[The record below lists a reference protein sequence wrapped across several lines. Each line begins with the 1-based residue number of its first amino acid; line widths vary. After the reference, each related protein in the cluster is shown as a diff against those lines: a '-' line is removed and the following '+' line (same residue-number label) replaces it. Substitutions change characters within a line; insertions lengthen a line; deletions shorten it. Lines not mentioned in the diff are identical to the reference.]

1 MKKNYLAVVSL
12 VLTLSGCGYNTIQKE
27 DEVIKSSWSEVLN
40 QYQRRADLVPQ
51 LVATVKGYA
60 GHERKVL
67 TDVVN
72 ARAKAGSVQLSP
84 DHLPSEQEMQ
94 KFANAQGEL
103 TSALNRLNVVLE
115 RYPNLKADE
124 SFNNLQVQLE
134 GTENRI
140 THARRQYIEAVQE
153 YNTTIRQIPVNIT
166 AKIFGYKPHANFTVT
181 NEQELAK
188 PPQIDFSEK

>member
-1 MKKNYLAVVSL
+1 MKKNYLVVVPL
-12 VLTLSGCGYNTIQKE
+12 VLMLSGCGYNTIQKE

-84 DHLPSEQEMQ
+84 DHLPNEQEIQ
-94 KFANAQGEL
+94 KFASAQGEL

-115 RYPNLKADE
+115 HYPNLKANE

-140 THARRQYIEAVQE
+140 THARRQYIGAVQE

-166 AKIFGYKPHANFTVT
+166 AKIFGYKPRANFTVT

-188 PPQIDFSEK
+188 PPQIDFSE

>member
-1 MKKNYLAVVSL
+1 MKKNYLVVVPL
-12 VLTLSGCGYNTIQKE
+12 ALMLSGCGYNTIQKE

-40 QYQRRADLVPQ
+40 LYQRRADLVPQ

-84 DHLPSEQEMQ
+84 DHLPNEQEIQ
-94 KFANAQGEL
+94 KFASAQGEL

-115 RYPNLKADE
+115 RYPNLKANE

-140 THARRQYIEAVQE
+140 THARRQYIGAVQE

-166 AKIFGYKPHANFTVT
+166 AKIFGYKPRANFTVT

-188 PPQIDFSEK
+188 PPQIDFSE

>member
-1 MKKNYLAVVSL
+1 MKKNYLVVVPL
-12 VLTLSGCGYNTIQKE
+12 VLMLSGCGYNTIQKE

-84 DHLPSEQEMQ
+84 NHLPNEQEIQ
-94 KFANAQGEL
+94 KFASAQGEL

-115 RYPNLKADE
+115 RYPNLKANE

-140 THARRQYIEAVQE
+140 THARRQYIGAVQE

-166 AKIFGYKPHANFTVT
+166 AKIFGYKPRANFTVT

-188 PPQIDFSEK
+188 PPQIDFSE

>member
-1 MKKNYLAVVSL
+1 MKKNYLVVVPL
-12 VLTLSGCGYNTIQKE
+12 VLMLSGCGYNTIQKE

-84 DHLPSEQEMQ
+84 DHLPNEQEIQ
-94 KFANAQGEL
+94 KFASAQGEL

-115 RYPNLKADE
+115 RYPNLKANE

-140 THARRQYIEAVQE
+140 THARRQYIGAEQE

-166 AKIFGYKPHANFTVT
+166 AKIFGYKPRANFTVT

-188 PPQIDFSEK
+188 PPQIDFSE

>member
-1 MKKNYLAVVSL
+1 MKKNYLVVVPL
-12 VLTLSGCGYNTIQKE
+12 VLMLSGCGYNTIQKE

-84 DHLPSEQEMQ
+84 DLLPNEQEIQ
-94 KFANAQGEL
+94 KFASAQGEL

-115 RYPNLKADE
+115 RYPNLKANE

-140 THARRQYIEAVQE
+140 THARRQYIGAVQE

-166 AKIFGYKPHANFTVT
+166 AKIFGYKPRANFTVT

-188 PPQIDFSEK
+188 PPQIDFSE

>member
-1 MKKNYLAVVSL
+1 MKKNYLVVVPL
-12 VLTLSGCGYNTIQKE
+12 VLMVSGCGYNTIQKE

-84 DHLPSEQEMQ
+84 DHLPNEQEIQ
-94 KFANAQGEL
+94 KFASAQGEL

-115 RYPNLKADE
+115 RYPNLKANE

-140 THARRQYIEAVQE
+140 THARRQYIGAVQE

-166 AKIFGYKPHANFTVT
+166 AKIFGYKPRANFTVT

-188 PPQIDFSEK
+188 PPQIDFSE

>member
-1 MKKNYLAVVSL
+1 MKKNYLVVVPL
-12 VLTLSGCGYNTIQKE
+12 VLMLSGCGYNTIQKE

-84 DHLPSEQEMQ
+84 DHLPNEQEIQ
-94 KFANAQGEL
+94 KFASAQGEL

-115 RYPNLKADE
+115 RYPNLKANE

-140 THARRQYIEAVQE
+140 THARRQYIGAVQE

-166 AKIFGYKPHANFTVT
+166 AKIFGYKPRANFTVT

-188 PPQIDFSEK
+188 PPQIDFSE

>member
-1 MKKNYLAVVSL
+1 MKKNYLVVVPL
-12 VLTLSGCGYNTIQKE
+12 ALMLSGCGYNTIQKE

-84 DHLPSEQEMQ
+84 DHLPNEQEIQ
-94 KFANAQGEL
+94 KFASAQGEL

-115 RYPNLKADE
+115 RYPNLKANE

-140 THARRQYIEAVQE
+140 THARRQYIGAVQE

-166 AKIFGYKPHANFTVT
+166 AKILAIS
-181 NEQELAK
+181 QEL
-188 PPQIDFSEK
+188 ILL

>member
-1 MKKNYLAVVSL
+1 MKKNYLVVVPL
-12 VLTLSGCGYNTIQKE
+12 VLMLSWCGYNTIQKE

-84 DHLPSEQEMQ
+84 DHLPNEQEIQ
-94 KFANAQGEL
+94 KFASAQGEL

-115 RYPNLKADE
+115 RYPNLKANE

-140 THARRQYIEAVQE
+140 THARRQYIGAVQE

-166 AKIFGYKPHANFTVT
+166 AKIFGYKPRANFTVT

-188 PPQIDFSEK
+188 PPQIDFSE

>member
-1 MKKNYLAVVSL
+1 MKKNYLVVVPL
-12 VLTLSGCGYNTIQKE
+12 VLMLSGCGYNTIQKE

-84 DHLPSEQEMQ
+84 DHLPNEQEIQ
-94 KFANAQGEL
+94 KFASAQGEL

-115 RYPNLKADE
+115 R
-124 SFNNLQVQLE
+124 
-134 GTENRI
+134 
-140 THARRQYIEAVQE
+140 
-153 YNTTIRQIPVNIT
+153 
-166 AKIFGYKPHANFTVT
+166 
-181 NEQELAK
+181 
-188 PPQIDFSEK
+188 

>member
-1 MKKNYLAVVSL
+1 MKKNYLVVVPL
-12 VLTLSGCGYNTIQKE
+12 ALMLSGCGYNTIQKE

-84 DHLPSEQEMQ
+84 DHLPNEQEIQ
-94 KFANAQGEL
+94 KFASAQGEL

-115 RYPNLKADE
+115 RYPNLKANE

-140 THARRQYIEAVQE
+140 THSRRQYIGAVQE

-166 AKIFGYKPHANFTVT
+166 AKIFGYKPRANFTVT

-188 PPQIDFSEK
+188 PPQIDFSE

>member
-1 MKKNYLAVVSL
+1 MKKNYLVVVPL
-12 VLTLSGCGYNTIQKE
+12 VLMLSGCGYNTIQKE

-84 DHLPSEQEMQ
+84 DHLPNEQEIQ
-94 KFANAQGEL
+94 KFASVQGEL

-115 RYPNLKADE
+115 RYPNLKANE

-140 THARRQYIEAVQE
+140 THARRQYIGAVQE

-166 AKIFGYKPHANFTVT
+166 AKIFGYKPRANFTVT

-188 PPQIDFSEK
+188 PPQIDFSE

>member
-1 MKKNYLAVVSL
+1 MKKNYLVVVPL
-12 VLTLSGCGYNTIQKE
+12 ALMLSGCGYNTIQKE

-40 QYQRRADLVPQ
+40 QYQRRAESVSLPG
-51 LVATVKGYA
+51 ATVKGYA

-84 DHLPSEQEMQ
+84 DHLPNEQEIQ
-94 KFANAQGEL
+94 KFASAQGEL

-115 RYPNLKADE
+115 RYPNLKANE

-140 THARRQYIEAVQE
+140 THARRQYIGAVQE

-166 AKIFGYKPHANFTVT
+166 AKIFGYKPRANFTVT

-188 PPQIDFSEK
+188 PPQIDFSE

>member
-1 MKKNYLAVVSL
+1 MKKNYLVVVPL
-12 VLTLSGCGYNTIQKE
+12 ALMLSGCGYNTIQKE

-84 DHLPSEQEMQ
+84 DHLPNEQEIQ
-94 KFANAQGEL
+94 KFASAQGEL

-115 RYPNLKADE
+115 RYPNLKANE

-140 THARRQYIEAVQE
+140 THARRQYIGAVQE

-166 AKIFGYKPHANFTVT
+166 AKIFGYKPRANFTVT

-188 PPQIDFSEK
+188 PPQIDFSE

>member
-1 MKKNYLAVVSL
+1 MKKNYLVVVPL
-12 VLTLSGCGYNTIQKE
+12 VLMLSGCGYNTIQKE

-40 QYQRRADLVPQ
+40 QYHRRADLVPQ

-84 DHLPSEQEMQ
+84 DHLPNEQEIQ
-94 KFANAQGEL
+94 KFASAQGEL

-115 RYPNLKADE
+115 RYPNLKANE

-140 THARRQYIEAVQE
+140 THARRQYIGAVQE

-166 AKIFGYKPHANFTVT
+166 AKIFGYKPRANFTVT

-188 PPQIDFSEK
+188 PPQIDFSE

>member
-1 MKKNYLAVVSL
+1 MKKNYLVVVPL
-12 VLTLSGCGYNTIQKE
+12 ALMLSGCGYNTIQKE

-84 DHLPSEQEMQ
+84 DHLPNEQEIQ
-94 KFANAQGEL
+94 KFASAQGEL

-115 RYPNLKADE
+115 RYPNLKANE

-140 THARRQYIEAVQE
+140 THARRQYIGAVQE

-166 AKIFGYKPHANFTVT
+166 AKIFGYKPRANFTVT
-181 NEQELAK
+181 NELAK
-188 PPQIDFSEK
+188 PPQIDFSE